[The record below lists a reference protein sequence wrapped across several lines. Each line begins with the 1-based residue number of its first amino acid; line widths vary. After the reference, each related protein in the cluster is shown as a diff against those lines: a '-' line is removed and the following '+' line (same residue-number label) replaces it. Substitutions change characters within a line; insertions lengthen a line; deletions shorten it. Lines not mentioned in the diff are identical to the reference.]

1 MVNPIES
8 LFFGTAQRSLFGTF
22 QRPTQGAQRAGVVL
36 CNAFGQEAIRAHRMM
51 RVLAERLVRQGHPV
65 LRFDYFGSGDA
76 MGDDADADLEG
87 WTTDLLTADSQLREL
102 AGVDQTIWLGMR
114 LGASV
119 ALKASRQAPSG
130 LKCLILWDPVID
142 GKRYLAH
149 LRERHVAVL
158 ESAFSVKQRPSPSQI
173 ALNPANYLDEAI
185 GAAVSPAMR
194 QQLITMS
201 LRGAFSQSG
210 GVPIIAVVEPE
221 SQDARDLDEALK
233 ACPGRARV
241 LPVQHG
247 TDWTSAAAE
256 NSALVPAQALM
267 TLVKLTGEVA

>member
-8 LFFGTAQRSLFGTF
+8 LFFGTAQRNLFGIL
-22 QRPTQGAQRAGVVL
+22 QRPTQGAQRAGVIL

-65 LRFDYFGSGDA
+65 LRFDYFGSGEA
-76 MGDDADADLEG
+76 MGEDVDADLEG
-87 WTTDLLTADSQLREL
+87 WTKDLLTADSELRQRT
-102 AGVDQTIWLGMR
+102 GVNQTIWMGMR
-114 LGASV
+114 LGATV
-119 ALKASRQAPSG
+119 ALKASQQAPSG

-142 GKRYLAH
+142 GKRYLEH

-158 ESAFSVKQRPSPSQI
+158 ESAFSVKQRPAPSQI
-173 ALNPANYLDEAI
+173 ALKPASYLDEAI

-194 QQLITMS
+194 QQLITLS
-201 LRGAFSQSG
+201 LRAAFTHTGGA
-210 GVPIIAVVEPE
+210 PIIAVVEPGSE
-221 SQDARDLDEALK
+221 DARDLDEALK
-233 ACPGRARV
+233 VCPGRARV
-241 LPVQHG
+241 VPVQHG

-267 TLVKLTGEVA
+267 ALVKLTGEVA

>member
-1 MVNPIES
+1 MVNSNES
-8 LFFGTAQRSLFGTF
+8 LFFGAAQRSLFGIL
-22 QRPTQGAQRAGVVL
+22 QRPTQGALRAGVVL

-76 MGDDADADLEG
+76 MGEDVDADLDG
-87 WTTDLLTADSQLREL
+87 WTKDLLTADTELR
-102 AGVDQTIWLGMR
+102 ARTGVGETIWIGMR
-114 LGASV
+114 LGATV
-119 ALKASRQAPSG
+119 ALQASQQAPSG

-149 LRERHVAVL
+149 LRDRHVAVL
-158 ESAFSVKQRPSPSQI
+158 ESAFSVKQRPAPSRI
-173 ALNPANYLDEAI
+173 AQNPASYLDEAI

-194 QQLITMS
+194 QQLVTLS
-201 LRGAFSQSG
+201 LRGVFSQSA
-210 GVPIIAVVEPE
+210 GVPIRAVVEPE
-221 SQDARDLDEALK
+221 SQDARDLYDALK
-233 ACPGRARV
+233 ACPGRASV
-241 LPVQHG
+241 VPVQHR

-267 TLVKLTGEVA
+267 TLVKLTGELA